1 MVVVI
6 VAILAMVFVVEVVQ
20 VSPHS
25 FWEPFVQKM
34 YCPLN
39 LVYCSSPLGKG
50 SFCCTNTCGAAC
62 LVCMLPTGCRLEAE
76 TGANWGVCAEPLLCG

>member
-1 MVVVI
+1 MYFRTLISSSCFAVAVDIELLVVVVVI

-50 SFCCTNTCGAAC
+50 SFVVPI
-62 LVCMLPTGCRLEAE
+62 LVVQL
-76 TGANWGVCAEPLLCG
+76 V